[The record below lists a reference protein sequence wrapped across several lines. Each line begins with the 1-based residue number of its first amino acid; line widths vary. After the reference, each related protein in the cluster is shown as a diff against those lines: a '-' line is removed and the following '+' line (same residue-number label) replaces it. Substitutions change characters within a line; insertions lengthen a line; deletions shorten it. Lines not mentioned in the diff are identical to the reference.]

1 MRNQWGETALGAA
14 VLALALGFLAW
25 SMGVAGSAGTHG
37 TYRLTARFGD
47 AGGLQTGAKISV
59 SGVKVGQVAKISID
73 PKTFMAVTE
82 LAVNSDVALPSDSSA
97 KITSDGLLGGA
108 HVALTPGGAEDNLK
122 PGGEIANTQG
132 SVDLFGLIGQFIRP
146 QGGNASSAASSAA
159 APAPAQ

>member
-14 VLALALGFLAW
+14 VLALALGFMAW
-25 SMGVAGSAGTHG
+25 SMGVAGSGGARGS
-37 TYRLTARFGD
+37 YYVTARFGD
-47 AGGLQTGAKISV
+47 AGGLQTGAKITV

-73 PKTFMAVTE
+73 PKTYMAVTE
-82 LAVNSDVALPSDSSA
+82 LALSSDVALPSDSSA

-146 QGGNASSAASSAA
+146 QGGNAASAASSAA
-159 APAPAQ
+159 PAGAK